1 MKLTLESQRSSVTPL
16 FLDFEDSLRVLMSMF
31 LFHMK
36 SLKMCSCDQLSAA
49 QFQKLFEELDKDAI
63 KQVGIW
69 WSFMKSL
76 KLCMVL
82 CDNIVPWSLNQ
93 LHRLLNTKCDQV
105 SLIFRL
111 FQDRFYHKWC
121 SCGEFYSIGLG
132 LPESVK
138 YTNCMVVHSISF
150 SKWLG
155 QIKQI
160 RTLSVCFV

>member
-76 KLCMVL
+76 KLCVVL
-82 CDNIVPWSLNQ
+82 CDNIVPWSVWTNSTGCWIQSVIKCHWFFGCSRIAFTINGVPLGNFTAWVWDCQ
-93 LHRLLNTKCDQV
+93 RALNTQTAW
-105 SLIFRL
+105 L
-111 FQDRFYHKWC
+111 F
-121 SCGEFYSIGLG
+121 
-132 LPESVK
+132 
-138 YTNCMVVHSISF
+138 
-150 SKWLG
+150 
-155 QIKQI
+155 
-160 RTLSVCFV
+160 TLLAFLSDLAR